1 MERIIWSN
9 TDIDVKNWSDFLQ
22 EEYPEVTDPNEQY
35 ELCYEMNANYL
46 DDERVILLL
55 SSYEHSSSKVLG
67 LIISKQ

>member
-1 MERIIWSN
+1 MERIIWLN

-46 DDERVILLL
+46 DDERVILLV
-55 SSYEHSSSKVLG
+55 SSYEHSSSKVHFNCF
-67 LIISKQ
+67 